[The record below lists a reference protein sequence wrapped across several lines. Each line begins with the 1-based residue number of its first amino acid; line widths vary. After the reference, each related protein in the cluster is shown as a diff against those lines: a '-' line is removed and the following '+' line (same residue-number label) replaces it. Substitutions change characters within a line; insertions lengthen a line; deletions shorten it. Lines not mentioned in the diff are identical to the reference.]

1 MKNESKKLV
10 VSISHGGENELS
22 TVGFTIANGGLANDQ
37 DVSIFLTSNGVDI
50 VRKNAIDTTQVEP
63 FSPLKTLVDTFI
75 EQGGTI
81 WACSPCVKGRGYT
94 EADFI
99 DGVIVTGASPMLE
112 EIGNGAATLSF

>member
-1 MKNESKKLV
+1 MKNESQKLV

-63 FSPLKTLVDTFI
+63 FSPLKTLVDSFI

-81 WACSPCVKGRGYT
+81 WVCSPCVKGRGYT

-112 EIGNGAATLSF
+112 EIGNGAETLSC

>member
-1 MKNESKKLV
+1 MKNESQKLV

-63 FSPLKTLVDTFI
+63 FSPLKTLVDNFI

-94 EADFI
+94 DADFI

>member
-1 MKNESKKLV
+1 MKNETQKLV